1 MEINLD
7 TTNPAGRLIALPTT
21 PPMSAGRQPARLR
34 RSSARSSALTHARG
48 EAISS
53 IRGENFVWLVLALS
67 AAALVLLSL
76 SVGG

>member
-21 PPMSAGRQPARLR
+21 PPVSAGRQPARLR
-34 RSSARSSALTHARG
+34 RVAAPSSALTRARG
-48 EAISS
+48 EAIRS
-53 IRGENFVWLVLALS
+53 IERENFVWLVLALS

-76 SVGG
+76 SVGA